1 LPLPTPNLAVVVD
14 GQLRLLDVAWG
25 DFMID
30 LEFDGFDP
38 HMVRDVFDDDRV
50 RQNALVAAG
59 WTVLR
64 VTSRM
69 LEQDPGGLVAKI
81 ASLMTRGHENGQMR
95 LIS

>member
-1 LPLPTPNLAVVVD
+1 M
-14 GQLRLLDVAWG
+14 G
-25 DFMID
+25 DFMSA
-30 LEFDGFDP
+30 LEFDDFDP
-38 HMVRDVFDDDRV
+38 HTVRDVFDDDRV

-69 LEQDPGGLVAKI
+69 LEQDPGGLVANI
-81 ASLMTRGHENGQMR
+81 ASLMTRGHENDQMR